1 VDVLV
6 VSGPAGVG
14 KSVTAFEVSDQLR
27 GSGEAHAVI
36 DTDEL
41 DRIYPVPDNLSAITE
56 RNLATIWETY
66 AERGCSRLILVG
78 VYADSP
84 KELEWIG
91 RAVPGAR
98 FTLVR
103 LVAPWTTLE
112 QRIRGRELGS
122 GLERQFEH
130 TAKQVADLAADDRPE
145 VHVLDTAEL
154 TVEEAARRM
163 LAIWR
168 QGSFCPGPID

>member
-1 VDVLV
+1 MRPVDVLV

-14 KSVTAFEVSDQLR
+14 KSVTAFEASDQLR
-27 GSGEAHAVI
+27 GGGEAHAVI

-41 DRIYPVPDNLSAITE
+41 DRIYPVPDDLSAITE
-56 RNLATIWETY
+56 RNLAAIWAGY
-66 AERGCSRLILVG
+66 SERGCRRLILVG

-103 LVAPWTTLE
+103 LIAPWSTLE
-112 QRIRGRELGS
+112 RRIRGRELGS

-130 TAKQVADLAADDRPE
+130 TARQVADMETDQRPE
-145 VHVLDTAEL
+145 VHVLKTTGL
-154 TVEEAARRM
+154 TVQEAARRM

-168 QGSFCPGPID
+168 PGPTN